1 VIPSARSERGQLRS
15 LLALSLFRRLLSARL
30 ASQLGDGFLQAA
42 LATFVL
48 FSPERQATASGVA
61 LVFAALLLPYSV
73 VGPFAGVLLDRWRRR
88 QVLIWGNVLRAVA
101 IAIIAAQVMAGHDGF
116 GLAIVVLIA
125 LGFNRL
131 TLTAHAAALANTV
144 PPHLLV
150 TANAVAP
157 TAGTVMS
164 ASATVAGALLRT
176 SLGGGDRGS
185 FWVVVLTVAAVLL
198 SAVLAARIPVDVL
211 GPHADDEKQRVR
223 DVLAGLRD
231 GLRHLMDRP
240 TVGRA
245 LLVTVAHRFGFGMV
259 LVNAL
264 LLTRN
269 TLNTPEEADTALGQ
283 LALVGGAASVGALI
297 GAIITPWIVRRFGP
311 FLWPALMLAIMA
323 TIGLGAVA
331 FAGFR
336 SANAAMTA
344 GSAGG
349 GNVTGI
355 LVLLIAAGV
364 IVGVTATATKICADA
379 IAQRVVHDDHRGRV
393 FSVYDVGLNLGLMGG
408 VTTAALAM
416 PDSGIAPL
424 PLAALAVTLFGLAVA
439 HTRIKPAG

>member
-1 VIPSARSERGQLRS
+1 VTQSARRDRGQLRS
-15 LLALSLFRRLLSARL
+15 LLALRLFRRLLSARL

-88 QVLIWGNVLRAVA
+88 QVLIWGNVLRALA
-101 IAIIAAQVMAGHDGF
+101 IGIIAAQVMAGHDGF
-116 GLAIVVLIA
+116 GLAIVVLVA

-157 TAGTVMS
+157 TAGTVVS

-176 SLGGGDRGS
+176 ALGGGDRGS
-185 FWVVVLTVAAVLL
+185 FWVVILTVLAVLL
-198 SAVLAARIPVDVL
+198 SALLAWRIPIDVL

-223 DVLAGLRD
+223 DVIAGLRD
-231 GLRHLMDRP
+231 GLKHLKDRP
-240 TVGRA
+240 AVGRA
-245 LLVTVAHRFGFGMV
+245 LVVTVAHRFGFGAV

-269 TLNTPEEADTALGQ
+269 TLNAPQEADTALGQ
-283 LALVGGAASVGALI
+283 LALVGGSASVGALI

-311 FLWPALMLAIMA
+311 FLWPALMLAIMSTFSLA
-323 TIGLGAVA
+323 AVA

-336 SANAAMTA
+336 AANVAMSGGITGSTA
-344 GSAGG
+344 
-349 GNVTGI
+349 VTDI
-355 LVLLIAAGV
+355 MVLLVAAGF

-379 IAQRVVHDDHRGRV
+379 IAQRVVHDDHRGRI
-393 FSVYDVGLNLGLMGG
+393 FSVYDVGLNLGLMAG
-408 VTTAALAM
+408 VTAAALAM
-416 PDSGIAPL
+416 PNSGVAPL
-424 PLAALAVTLFGLAVA
+424 QLAVLAIALFVIALWHA
-439 HTRIKPAG
+439 RIRTTG

>member
-30 ASQLGDGFLQAA
+30 AGQLGDGFLQAA

-88 QVLIWGNVLRAVA
+88 QVLIWGNVLRALA
-101 IAIIAAQVMAGHDGF
+101 IGIIAAQVMAGHDGF
-116 GLAIVVLIA
+116 GLAIMVLIA

-157 TAGTVMS
+157 TAGTVVS

-176 SLGGGDRGS
+176 ALGGDRGS
-185 FWVVVLTVAAVLL
+185 FWVVILTVLAVLL
-198 SAVLAARIPVDVL
+198 SALLAWRIPIDVL
-211 GPHADDEKQRVR
+211 GPHADDERQRVR
-223 DVLAGLRD
+223 DVIAGLRD
-231 GLRHLMDRP
+231 GLRHLRDRP
-240 TVGRA
+240 SVGRA
-245 LLVTVAHRFGFGMV
+245 LLVTVAHRFGFGAV

-269 TLNTPEEADTALGQ
+269 TLNAPEDADTALGQ
-283 LALVGGAASVGALI
+283 LALVGGSASVGALI

-311 FLWPALMLAIMA
+311 FLWPALMLALMS
-323 TIGLGAVA
+323 TIGLAAVA
-331 FAGFR
+331 LAGFR
-336 SANAAMTA
+336 AANAAM
-344 GSAGG
+344 SAGASG
-349 GNVTGI
+349 STAVTGI
-355 LVLLIAAGV
+355 MVLLVGAAV

-379 IAQRVVHDDHRGRV
+379 IAQRVVHDDHRGRI
-393 FSVYDVGLNLGLMGG
+393 FSVYDVGLNLGLMAG
-408 VTTAALAM
+408 VTAAALAM

-424 PLAALAVTLFGLAVA
+424 QLAVLAVGLFVIA
-439 HTRIKPAG
+439 VWHARIRTAG

>member
-30 ASQLGDGFLQAA
+30 AGQLGDGFLQAA

-88 QVLIWGNVLRAVA
+88 QVLIWGNVLRALA
-101 IAIIAAQVMAGHDGF
+101 IGIIAAQVMAGHDGF
-116 GLAIVVLIA
+116 GLAIMVLIA

-157 TAGTVMS
+157 TAGTVVS

-176 SLGGGDRGS
+176 ALGGDRGS
-185 FWVVVLTVAAVLL
+185 FWVVILTVLAVLL
-198 SAVLAARIPVDVL
+198 SALLAWRIPIDVL
-211 GPHADDEKQRVR
+211 GPHADDERQRVR
-223 DVLAGLRD
+223 DVIAGLRD
-231 GLRHLMDRP
+231 GLRHLRDRP
-240 TVGRA
+240 SVGRA
-245 LLVTVAHRFGFGMV
+245 LLVTVAHRFGFGAV

-269 TLNTPEEADTALGQ
+269 TLNAPEDADTALGQ
-283 LALVGGAASVGALI
+283 LALVGGSASVGALI

-311 FLWPALMLAIMA
+311 FLWPALMLALMS
-323 TIGLGAVA
+323 TIGLAAVA
-331 FAGFR
+331 LAGFR
-336 SANAAMTA
+336 AANAAM
-344 GSAGG
+344 SAGASG
-349 GNVTGI
+349 STAVTGI
-355 LVLLIAAGV
+355 MVLLVGAAV

-379 IAQRVVHDDHRGRV
+379 IAQRVVHDDHRGRI
-393 FSVYDVGLNLGLMGG
+393 FSVYDVGLNLGLMAG
-408 VTTAALAM
+408 VTVAALAM

-424 PLAALAVTLFGLAVA
+424 QLAVLAVGLFVIA
-439 HTRIKPAG
+439 VWHARIRTAG